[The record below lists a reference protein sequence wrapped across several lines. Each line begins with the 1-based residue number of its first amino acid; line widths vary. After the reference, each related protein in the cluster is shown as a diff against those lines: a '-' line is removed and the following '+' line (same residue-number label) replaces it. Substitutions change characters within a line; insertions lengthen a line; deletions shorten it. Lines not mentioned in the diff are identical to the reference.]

1 MELLEESFESSK
13 SSPFH
18 RSGEREKVLLSKSSR
33 RLTDQIQRKV
43 QKVLWC
49 KSSRWLAECSEQFR
63 KFLMKIFP
71 MIGWIKCSELR
82 PLVSA
87 NKLTFLNPLYTYT
100 KKSVLRVVAAD
111 YHSLRWLTPSAS
123 KISQTN
129 FKTSF
134 WGVEIDTRN
143 QTRNQLNA
151 HQLGKNSVP
160 FINFPKSG
168 ASISQFFLPLLISAI
183 YFSHLTTTYFACDSS
198 VNSFL

>member
-1 MELLEESFESSK
+1 M
-13 SSPFH
+13 
-18 RSGEREKVLLSKSSR
+18 
-33 RLTDQIQRKV
+33 QRTV
-43 QKVLWC
+43 QKVLDENLPNG
-49 KSSRWLAECSEQFR
+49 WL
-63 KFLMKIFP
+63 
-71 MIGWIKCSELR
+71 IKCSELR

-143 QTRNQLNA
+143 QHNA

-168 ASISQFFLPLLISAI
+168 ASISQFFLPPLISAI
-183 YFSHLTTTYFACDSS
+183 YFSHLTTTYFACDAS
-198 VNSFL
+198 VISFL